1 MSFLPLG
8 DDEGEV
14 CPHCGHTI
22 AAKSAAS
29 KTAPEEAKGTGWYYS
44 RKGVQAGPVSAT
56 ELKKLASSGRL
67 APTDLVRKADSSK
80 WVQAGK
86 VRGLFP
92 EENTAEPLPLTSDSH
107 EEAPTLVAPPR
118 RTTGAADRLAR
129 TRARSYEL
137 LIALLASA
145 LLTGG
150 YLLLARNGP
159 PRPSSTLGYTLGILG
174 FLLMLCTETLY
185 TLRKRARRFHFG
197 RMSSWL
203 QIHIITGI
211 VGPCLVLLHA
221 GGKFH
226 GLAGILAALTIVIV
240 LSGFIGRY
248 IYTAVPRTLDG
259 VELAVRDLEARIAEF
274 DGEIQ
279 ALDVDL
285 EDTEA
290 LAIATETPQSG
301 WLLVFGRA
309 WARWQTRRRLRRALR
324 PLKAAGIATRSLERL
339 LMARYQLQVQIASL
353 AMTRRMLALWHVLHI
368 PLGAGV
374 FTLAFVHIAGA
385 IYYASFLK

>member
-14 CPHCGHTI
+14 CPHCGASIATKSSASSKPSE
-22 AAKSAAS
+22 AAKAS
-29 KTAPEEAKGTGWYYS
+29 GWYYS
-44 RKGVQAGPVSAT
+44 RNGVKAGPVSAT
-56 ELKKLASSGRL
+56 ELKKLVASGKL

-92 EENTAEPLPLTSDSH
+92 EEFTAEPLPLPSDPPEEVSVPVASPRPTS
-107 EEAPTLVAPPR
+107 
-118 RTTGAADRLAR
+118 GAAVRLAR
-129 TRARSYEL
+129 TKRRSYEL
-137 LIALLASA
+137 LIALLAVLS
-145 LLTGG
+145 LTGG
-150 YLLLARNGP
+150 YLLLARNGT
-159 PRPSSTLGYTLGILG
+159 PRPSSALGYVLGILG
-174 FLLMLCTETLY
+174 FLLMLSTETLY

-197 RMSSWL
+197 RMSTWL

-279 ALDVDL
+279 ALGVDL

-290 LAIATETPQSG
+290 LEIATETPQSG

-309 WARWQTRRRLRRALR
+309 WARWRTRRRLRRALR
-324 PLKAAGIATRSLERL
+324 PLKAAGIATRQLERL
-339 LMARYQLQVQIASL
+339 LMERYQLQVQIASL
-353 AMTRRMLALWHVLHI
+353 ALTRRMLALWHVLHI

-374 FTLAFVHIAGA
+374 FTLAFIHIAGA

>member
-1 MSFLPLG
+1 
-8 DDEGEV
+8 
-14 CPHCGHTI
+14 
-22 AAKSAAS
+22 
-29 KTAPEEAKGTGWYYS
+29 
-44 RKGVQAGPVSAT
+44 
-56 ELKKLASSGRL
+56 
-67 APTDLVRKADSSK
+67 
-80 WVQAGK
+80 VQAGK

-92 EENTAEPLPLTSDSH
+92 EEAAAEPLPLSLDSPEDASTPVATPRHTS
-107 EEAPTLVAPPR
+107 R
-118 RTTGAADRLAR
+118 AAVRLAR
-129 TRARSYEL
+129 TRTRSYEL
-137 LIALLASA
+137 LIALLAVV
-145 LLTGG
+145 LLAGG
-150 YLLLARNGP
+150 YLLIARNGT
-159 PRPSSTLGYTLGILG
+159 PRPSSALGYLLGILG

-197 RMSSWL
+197 RMSTWL

-279 ALDVDL
+279 ALGVDL

-290 LAIATETPQSG
+290 LEIATETPQSG
-301 WLLVFGRA
+301 WLLIFGRA
-309 WARWQTRRRLRRALR
+309 WARWRTRRRLHRALR

-339 LMARYQLQVQIASL
+339 LMERYQLQVQIASL

-374 FTLAFVHIAGA
+374 FTLAFIHVAGA